1 MYKLYIKT
9 NIDSAKLLDIVLK
22 DNNIKK
28 YSIFYNKYGKPYLKK
43 INKYFNISN
52 TKNISVCVFS
62 DKEIGVDIEYIRYN
76 ELVMK
81 RMFTLEEC
89 EFVNNSKNKAEI
101 FTLIWTIKESYSK
114 LLGLGL
120 NYNFK
125 KIDTFKIKNKIN
137 IKKYQNYIVTIIEER
152 KT

>member
-89 EFVNNSKNKAEI
+89 EFVNNSKNKDEI

-137 IKKYQNYIVTIIEER
+137 IKKYQNYIVTIIEE
-152 KT
+152 

>member
-89 EFVNNSKNKAEI
+89 EFVNNSKNKSEI

-137 IKKYQNYIVTIIEER
+137 IKKYQNYIVTIIEE
-152 KT
+152 

>member
-9 NIDSAKLLDIVLK
+9 NIDSVKLLDIVLK

-137 IKKYQNYIVTIIEER
+137 IKKYQNYIVTIIEE
-152 KT
+152 

>member
-137 IKKYQNYIVTIIEER
+137 IKKYQNYIVTIIEE
-152 KT
+152 

>member
-89 EFVNNSKNKAEI
+89 EFVNNSKNKTEI
-101 FTLIWTIKESYSK
+101 FTLIWTIKEIYSK

-137 IKKYQNYIVTIIEER
+137 IKKYQNYIVTIIEE
-152 KT
+152 

>member
-9 NIDSAKLLDIVLK
+9 DIDSAKLLDIVLK

-137 IKKYQNYIVTIIEER
+137 IKKYQNYIVTIIEE
-152 KT
+152 

>member
-89 EFVNNSKNKAEI
+89 VFVNNSKNKAEI

-137 IKKYQNYIVTIIEER
+137 IKKYQNYIVTIIEE
-152 KT
+152 

>member
-89 EFVNNSKNKAEI
+89 EFVNNSKNKSEI
-101 FTLIWTIKESYSK
+101 FTLIWTIKEIYSK

-137 IKKYQNYIVTIIEER
+137 IKKYQNYIVTIIEE
-152 KT
+152 

>member
-28 YSIFYNKYGKPYLKK
+28 YGIFYNKYGKPYLKK

-137 IKKYQNYIVTIIEER
+137 IKKYQNYIVTIIEE
-152 KT
+152 

>member
-137 IKKYQNYIVTIIEER
+137 IKKYQNYIITIIEE
-152 KT
+152 